1 MFLFGCMLIAN
12 YPKIEKRARLLA
24 KEIGDDYSWKDN
36 SLRNTF
42 EDDLEMI
49 RVTIEE
55 QDDAELGRDW
65 TAHIGVSL

>member
-36 SLRNTF
+36 SLRNAS
-42 EDDLEMI
+42 EYYLEMTW
-49 RVTIEE
+49 VAIEE
-55 QDDAELGRDW
+55 HDDAKLGRD
-65 TAHIGVSL
+65 